1 MSNFNDLSGFG
12 SFMVS
17 LWGML
22 PVIVQGLILAVAA
35 LFIILGL
42 IKLID

>member
-1 MSNFNDLSGFG
+1 MNNFNDLSGFG
-12 SFMVS
+12 SFMIS
-17 LWGML
+17 LWGMF
-22 PVIVQGLILAVAA
+22 PAIIQGLILAVAA